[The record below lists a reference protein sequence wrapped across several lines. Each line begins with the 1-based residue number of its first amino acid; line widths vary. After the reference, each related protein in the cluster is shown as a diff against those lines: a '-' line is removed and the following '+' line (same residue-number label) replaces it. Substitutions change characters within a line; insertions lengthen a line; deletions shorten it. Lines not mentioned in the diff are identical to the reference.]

1 MQRDMRISWVPPAKM
16 HLTIK
21 FLGDMDEQ
29 LLDPL
34 LGVVERAIG
43 SQPSVNVPVERLGAF
58 PSPHSPRVLWVG
70 PSEHWERGTEAK
82 RMVEIRGA
90 IEEAGESL
98 GFLREAK
105 PFSPHLTL
113 ARIKMGER
121 HIGVAL
127 ATSGVLDQPLS
138 VGSLAVESV
147 VLVKSELKPTGSVY
161 TRLWEARLRDS

>member
-1 MQRDMRISWVPPAKM
+1 M

-34 LGVVERAIG
+34 LGVVEQAIG
-43 SQPSVNVPVERLGAF
+43 SQPSVNVPIERLGTF
-58 PSPHSPRVLWVG
+58 PHPQSPSVLWVG
-70 PSEHWERGTEAK
+70 PSEHWERGVEGKRVTEIH
-82 RMVEIRGA
+82 RV
-90 IEEAGESL
+90 IEQACEDF
-98 GFLREAK
+98 GFLHETK

-127 ATSGVLDQPLS
+127 AKSGVLDRPLS
-138 VGSLAVESV
+138 LGSLAVESV
-147 VLVKSELKPTGSVY
+147 VLMKSELKSAGSVY
-161 TRLWEARLRDS
+161 TRLWEARLKDF